1 LSSTKR
7 ILVTNDDGYEA
18 PGLRAL
24 VEAVSPLGEL
34 VVAAPDRER
43 SASSH
48 ALTIDL
54 PLRVHEVATGR
65 FRIDGTP
72 SDCVHLA
79 VDALTGGAPPDLVV
93 SGINHGLNVGD
104 DVTYSGT
111 VAGAR
116 EAALLRIPAVAFSAE
131 RGALEADGPRI
142 AAVVRAIAERTLARG
157 LPPGVL
163 LNVNFPRRPAAG
175 LRLTRQGTREYRATT
190 LRRTDPAGRP
200 YYWIAGIDATP
211 TGEPDGD
218 HMAIRDGYV
227 SVTPLHVDLTHE
239 RSLTELRSWDLE
251 GELERMPE

>member
-1 LSSTKR
+1 
-7 ILVTNDDGYEA
+7 
-18 PGLRAL
+18 
-24 VEAVSPLGEL
+24 
-34 VVAAPDRER
+34 
-43 SASSH
+43 
-48 ALTIDL
+48 
-54 PLRVHEVATGR
+54 
-65 FRIDGTP
+65 
-72 SDCVHLA
+72 
-79 VDALTGGAPPDLVV
+79 
-93 SGINHGLNVGD
+93 
-104 DVTYSGT
+104 
-111 VAGAR
+111 
-116 EAALLRIPAVAFSAE
+116 
-131 RGALEADGPRI
+131 
-142 AAVVRAIAERTLARG
+142 VVRAIAERTLARG